1 MDENPIQK
9 TLKDV
14 PAKSSSIPLDAVKF
28 NSTWSFWESYFS
40 KKVQLEYKD
49 TMKCIYEWDTLIG
62 FWQFW
67 NNYPGSDAMKLFFD
81 GTKVKYYFN
90 VKYRV
95 NGMNVFRKGI
105 TPVWEDPANK
115 GGRLLQLEYKI
126 DKEIDKFFVN
136 ANVFWK
142 RLILNTMG
150 ENIPSAEHVSVV

>member
-1 MDENPIQK
+1 
-9 TLKDV
+9 
-14 PAKSSSIPLDAVKF
+14 
-28 NSTWSFWESYFS
+28 
-40 KKVQLEYKD
+40 
-49 TMKCIYEWDTLIG
+49 MKCIYEWDTLIG